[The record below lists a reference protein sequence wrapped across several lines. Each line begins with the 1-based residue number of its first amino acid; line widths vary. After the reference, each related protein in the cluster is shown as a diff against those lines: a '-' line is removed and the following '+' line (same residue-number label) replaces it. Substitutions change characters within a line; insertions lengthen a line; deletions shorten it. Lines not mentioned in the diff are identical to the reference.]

1 MYDFIKEIKNTIEPL
16 KDDIY
21 GPLYRCSLTL
31 RDGTFLPCAVLQ
43 SRERLVELAK
53 RRIKEDMV
61 RKGNLNV
68 PDPYGTI
75 VSSFVAKGN
84 RVNDYEVR
92 SASESKYAI
101 PLSLLSQIQGETKM
115 GWTGWVFKMK
125 DGKLFSYGSIF
136 LFEFVQL
143 PENYSFADV
152 AEVINHSF
160 VDASGAVR
168 SIRNGSA
175 GNYDVNAV
183 FRERVY
189 FVCAVDGLD

>member
-1 MYDFIKEIKNTIEPL
+1 MYEFIKEIKNTIEPL

-53 RRIKEDMV
+53 RRINEEMG

-68 PDPYGTI
+68 SDPYGSI

-101 PLSLLSQIQGETKM
+101 PLSLLSQIRSESRM

-125 DGKLFSYGSIF
+125 DGKLFSYGSTF
-136 LFEFVQL
+136 RFEFFQL

-152 AEVINHSF
+152 VEVINHSF
-160 VDASGAVR
+160 LDASGTVR
-168 SIRNGSA
+168 SLRNGNA

-189 FVCAVDGLD
+189 FICAVDGLD